1 MCAVHVLFSSFFI
14 AFYRILLYDAPKLY
28 KYIQK
33 GDDLLASDDAIQL
46 LALLILVILS
56 AFFSS
61 AETSLT
67 TANAIRL
74 QTLADEGNRRA
85 AVALKVKQNPSKMLS
100 AILIGNNLVNNFAAS
115 LTTALAIKLFG
126 QGALGIVTAVL
137 TVIILIFG
145 EITPKTYAAANSEK
159 MALTYASVIDL
170 LIKIMTPVIF
180 VINAVCRFFLKLLH
194 VSTDSSMNPMTEM
207 ELRTIVDV
215 SHKDGVIEK
224 EEREMIYNVVDFG
237 DSQAK
242 DVMFR
247 ARTWSRSATLHPIR
261 RPGCVPCGKIYPSS
275 GLPKRPRQYCRH
287 FKYQGF
293 LFLR

>member
-1 MCAVHVLFSSFFI
+1 MCAVHILFSSFFI

-137 TVIILIFG
+137 AHKNHDAGDLCHQCSLSLLP
-145 EITPKTYAAANSEK
+145 EAAACQHRQFDESDDRNG
-159 MALTYASVIDL
+159 AAHDRGCQ
-170 LIKIMTPVIF
+170 PQG
-180 VINAVCRFFLKLLH
+180 R
-194 VSTDSSMNPMTEM
+194 
-207 ELRTIVDV
+207 
-215 SHKDGVIEK
+215 SH
-224 EEREMIYNVVDFG
+224 
-237 DSQAK
+237 
-242 DVMFR
+242 
-247 ARTWSRSATLHPIR
+247 
-261 RPGCVPCGKIYPSS
+261 
-275 GLPKRPRQYCRH
+275 
-287 FKYQGF
+287 
-293 LFLR
+293 